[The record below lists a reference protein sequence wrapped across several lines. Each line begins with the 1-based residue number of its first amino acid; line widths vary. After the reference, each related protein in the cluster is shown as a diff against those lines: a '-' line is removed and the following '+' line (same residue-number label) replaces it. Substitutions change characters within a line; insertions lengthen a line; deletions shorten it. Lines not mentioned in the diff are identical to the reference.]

1 MRKSLLAVALAC
13 AFPAVYAQS
22 SVTLYGIVD
31 VGFEHLD
38 VGSVDGTRLQSGISQ
53 GSRWG
58 IRGSEDLRPG
68 WKALFTLEGRLE
80 ADTGSL
86 SNSNSLYWCRANGAP
101 FSRGGVME
109 CRLVAEFSCAVALR
123 P

>member
-1 MRKSLLAVALAC
+1 MRKSLLTVALAC
-13 AFPAVYAQS
+13 AFPVAYAQS

-38 VGSVDGTRLQSGISQ
+38 VGNVDATRLQSGMSA

-68 WKALFTLEGRLE
+68 YSRAVCISHHQVLLPAQPKAHIVPRFQNAG
-80 ADTGSL
+80 
-86 SNSNSLYWCRANGAP
+86 
-101 FSRGGVME
+101 
-109 CRLVAEFSCAVALR
+109 
-123 P
+123 